1 MAIEASILKDEKVKE
16 LLNNFKT
23 EPSIKVLSGPV
34 KAVVKNKKSIDLEVE
49 IVAMQ
54 LLIDIKKGN
63 ESNFST
69 QLDMKNFKSKFGR
82 LVNKTIV
89 DSSIEAL
96 EILLKISNLDES
108 ALSALITL
116 REDFIELREDAKIKQ
131 TKKSGKSSNSAKS
144 TVYDNPNFKEVIA
157 QFEANESIVY
167 LLNLVNR
174 SYADDLQLIR
184 ANKIISALEILTTIR
199 ETGSNSLVLFGK
211 MSLDD
216 FRKRVRG
223 SISLEILDMCI
234 NSASTLFERV
244 GDVEGAT
251 PALKNTIKDLK
262 NRLINLRE
270 KL

>member
-96 EILLKISNLDES
+96 EILLKN
-108 ALSALITL
+108 
-116 REDFIELREDAKIKQ
+116 Q
-131 TKKSGKSSNSAKS
+131 
-144 TVYDNPNFKEVIA
+144 
-157 QFEANESIVY
+157 
-167 LLNLVNR
+167 
-174 SYADDLQLIR
+174 
-184 ANKIISALEILTTIR
+184 
-199 ETGSNSLVLFGK
+199 
-211 MSLDD
+211 
-216 FRKRVRG
+216 
-223 SISLEILDMCI
+223 
-234 NSASTLFERV
+234 
-244 GDVEGAT
+244 
-251 PALKNTIKDLK
+251 
-262 NRLINLRE
+262 
-270 KL
+270 